1 MDFKKENNRIYLEDD
16 KGDTLAEITFPFL
29 DKDLVTINKTFVSP
43 ALRGQGMAGKLMQEA
58 VYTIESKGWKAEA
71 QCSYAKKW
79 LEKHPE
85 KNFLFIK

>member
-43 ALRGQGMAGKLMQEA
+43 TR
-58 VYTIESKGWKAEA
+58 YGWKT
-71 QCSYAKKW
+71 YARSC
-79 LEKHPE
+79 
-85 KNFLFIK
+85 